1 MSLGGHLAQDQIMR
15 RTDPQGYRRR
25 GNTRGLG
32 SPKARSWR
40 AHFHRSARLGRHNP
54 GSIQPGRSP
63 GGASH
68 GRETP
73 GGIRGQSQGAGG
85 HSTGGYRNPNLP
97 TGQGNAES
105 GNTQPVKVPL
115 FYINEDIEVD
125 ENLRLKY
132 RYLDLRRPRMKTI
145 SPRQSDQVHAD
156 FWMPWF
162 HRVETPIMIKAPRRS
177 TRLPCAE
184 PGSAGQVLRSTPVSQ
199 QLKQLLMVAGIEK
212 YYQIARCFRDEDLR
226 ADRQPEFTQLDL
238 EMSFVEEEDIFRL
251 LEDMLTSL
259 VESLCPKMKLI
270 KPFPRLRF
278 ADVMERYG
286 NDKPDIRFGVELCD
300 ISDIA
305 SKHDFPP
312 FQTALAQ
319 GGCVKGICAPGC
331 GSYSRRQ
338 IDELTDFV
346 KTRGARGLM
355 TMAISSDALSNMHQ
369 LQAEQVKT
377 SLSKVLT
384 QQDMRDVAQRFDAKP
399 GDLILIIAGQI
410 DTTRSALSDLRVEM
424 GQRLQ
429 LADPNMLAFAFIVDF
444 PLLMWNKGL
453 NHWEPVHHPF
463 TAPVEEDMPLLDTA
477 PDKVHA
483 RHYDIICNGYEL
495 SSGSIRIHNRE
506 VQDKIFRLLGY
517 QEDEIMARFGHM
529 LEAFEFGAPPHG
541 GIAPGIDRIVML
553 LAGEKTIREVIAFP
567 KNQSAVDVLTD
578 APAEVSEA
586 QLAELHLSIR
596 RDNK

>member
-1 MSLGGHLAQDQIMR
+1 
-15 RTDPQGYRRR
+15 
-25 GNTRGLG
+25 
-32 SPKARSWR
+32 
-40 AHFHRSARLGRHNP
+40 
-54 GSIQPGRSP
+54 
-63 GGASH
+63 
-68 GRETP
+68 
-73 GGIRGQSQGAGG
+73 
-85 HSTGGYRNPNLP
+85 
-97 TGQGNAES
+97 
-105 GNTQPVKVPL
+105 
-115 FYINEDIEVD
+115 
-125 ENLRLKY
+125 
-132 RYLDLRRPRMKTI
+132 
-145 SPRQSDQVHAD
+145 
-156 FWMPWF
+156 
-162 HRVETPIMIKAPRRS
+162 
-177 TRLPCAE
+177 
-184 PGSAGQVLRSTPVSQ
+184 
-199 QLKQLLMVAGIEK
+199 MVAGIEK

-355 TMAISSDALSNMHQ
+355 TMAISSDAPSNMHQ